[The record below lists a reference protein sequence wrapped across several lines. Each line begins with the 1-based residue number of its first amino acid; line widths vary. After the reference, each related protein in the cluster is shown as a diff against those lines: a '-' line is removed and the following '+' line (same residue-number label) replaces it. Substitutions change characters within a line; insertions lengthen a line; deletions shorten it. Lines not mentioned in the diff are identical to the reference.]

1 LRVPFHFAGP
11 YLHLLIIFDFA
22 STHASEVDGAAPP
35 LAADTEILDPYSH
48 AVTSVA
54 DAVGPA
60 VLRVETLQFE
70 TPAERFN
77 ACVASI
83 G

>member
-1 LRVPFHFAGP
+1 M
-11 YLHLLIIFDFA
+11 FDFA
-22 STHASEVDGAAPP
+22 STHTSEVDGAAPP
-35 LAADTEILDPYSH
+35 QAADTENLDPYSH

-60 VLRVETLQFE
+60 VLRAETLQFE